1 LSARFINGASL
12 CRKALSHPGAKM
24 VTRKIATKVATKAS
38 VLKFNPDWFTDPG
51 PETLGLKASA
61 VKELEK
67 AKKDFAK
74 RVNEILAKGRQ

>member
-1 LSARFINGASL
+1 
-12 CRKALSHPGAKM
+12 M
-24 VTRKIATKVATKAS
+24 VTRKITTKVATKAS

-51 PETLGLKASA
+51 PEILNLKASA
-61 VKELEK
+61 VKQLEK

>member
-1 LSARFINGASL
+1 
-12 CRKALSHPGAKM
+12 M
-24 VTRKIATKVATKAS
+24 VTRKIATKVATKSS

-51 PETLGLKASA
+51 PEALGLKASA

-74 RVNEILAKGRQ
+74 RVNEILAKGRR